1 MRNEIINKEEKL
13 SKLKPGE
20 KGVVIQIN
28 TGNLFLRRRLYDMGV
43 TLGTRVQVKKIA
55 PLGDPV
61 CINLRGY
68 ELSLRKEELKRIIVR
83 ESI

>member
-1 MRNEIINKEEKL
+1 MRNEIKIKEEKL

-28 TGNLFLRRRLYDMGV
+28 TDNLFLRRRLYDMGV
-43 TLGTRVQVKKIA
+43 TLGARVQVKKIA

-83 ESI
+83 KPI